1 MFSLPSQEKQAPL
14 FLLDDLPFILPKT
27 LKQYIPRI
35 TTILRVEVLR

>member
-14 FLLDDLPFILPKT
+14 FLDDLPFILPKT